1 MIRMTVMKKS
11 NKEDAVSPV
20 IGVMLMLV
28 VTIVIAALV
37 AVFSNGVVGSTDPAP
52 NTILKVSVDSATD
65 TVYLTSVSG
74 DKLDLSKTTVTV
86 YKSDGT
92 ELAEYY
98 SPTKATGVGTSLESG
113 GTLNL
118 DKGVGNSQAILSS
131 VSPGD
136 LVSVVVTHG
145 TYVLFDEEVKVL

>member
-1 MIRMTVMKKS
+1 MTVMKKS

-28 VTIVIAALV
+28 VTIIIAALV

-52 NTILKVSVDSATD
+52 NTILKVSVDSSTD

-74 DKLDLSKTTVTV
+74 DKLDLSKTTVAV
-86 YKSDGT
+86 YKDDGT

-98 SPTKATGVGTSLESG
+98 SLTKSNGVGATLESG
-113 GTLNL
+113 GTLNVA
-118 DKGVGNSQAILSS
+118 KGS
-131 VSPGD
+131 VMTTGGLTSVNPGD